1 MHNSKEYTRYKYVI
15 ENLRDVIWE
24 MDAQFI
30 FTFVSASAREI
41 SGYESKELVGHNMLD
56 FLTEDSRT
64 DVIRQW
70 EIRMNHPENI
80 RKVILYD
87 VEFICRNGKTIW
99 VEVSVKPIVVD
110 NQLIRYI
117 GVTRDIS
124 EKKAYE
130 NELKKYIE
138 ELKIANKKLDELATF
153 DVLTGAYNRRK
164 FEHYVGISIEHREA
178 FHCPFSI
185 IMYDIDFFKRINDN
199 YGHKTG
205 DRILQQLTAVVKS
218 LLSNE
223 DKIFRWGGEEFIIL
237 LPERSLEAASEVAE
251 NLRKAI
257 AQNDFQIESDSIT
270 VSMGVGEYC
279 SGNNIDQLVSHVD
292 DALLKAKS
300 NGRNR
305 VEVSEEYR
313 SKVE

>member
-1 MHNSKEYTRYKYVI
+1 MHNSKEYMRYKYVI
-15 ENLRDVIWE
+15 ENLRDIIWE
-24 MDAQFI
+24 MNAQFI
-30 FTFVSASAREI
+30 FTFVSASAKEI
-41 SGYESKELVGHNMLD
+41 SGFESKEIVGHCMLD
-56 FLTEDSRT
+56 FLTEESRNA
-64 DVIRQW
+64 VIQQF
-70 EIRMNHPENI
+70 EIRMSHPENI
-80 RKVILYD
+80 NKVMLYD
-87 VEFICRNGKTIW
+87 VEFICKDGKTIW

-110 NQLIRYI
+110 NQLVRYI

-138 ELKIANKKLDELATF
+138 ELTIANKKLDELATF

-178 FHCPFSI
+178 FQCPFSI

-199 YGHKTG
+199 HGHKNG
-205 DRILQQLTAVVKS
+205 DRILQELTAVVKG
-218 LLSNE
+218 LLENE

-237 LPERSLEAASEVAE
+237 LPERSLEDAYQMAE
-251 NLRKAI
+251 KLRKAI
-257 AQNDFQIESDSIT
+257 AENDFHIENDSIT

-279 SGNNIDQLVSHVD
+279 IGNNIDQLVSHVD
-292 DALLKAKS
+292 DALLMAKS

-305 VEVSEEYR
+305 VELSN
-313 SKVE
+313 KI